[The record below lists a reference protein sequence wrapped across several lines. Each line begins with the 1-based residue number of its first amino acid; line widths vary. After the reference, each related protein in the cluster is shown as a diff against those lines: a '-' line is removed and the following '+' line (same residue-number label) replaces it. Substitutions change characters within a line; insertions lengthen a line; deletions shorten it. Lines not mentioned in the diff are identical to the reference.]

1 MRAKVKDTKFVKGWS
16 QSGRRLQGD
25 DWEGE
30 ELHLTKRPPAGKA
43 NYGSMDAQA
52 PEHVR
57 YTTPFRPSG
66 DDFGQSKETSN
77 SRRGQDM
84 DVGSCR
90 SSGELNPPTV
100 IPAKLVN
107 KSQEED

>member
-1 MRAKVKDTKFVKGWS
+1 VKDMRAKVKDTKFVKGWS

-52 PEHVR
+52 
-57 YTTPFRPSG
+57 
-66 DDFGQSKETSN
+66 
-77 SRRGQDM
+77 
-84 DVGSCR
+84 R
-90 SSGELNPPTV
+90 S
-100 IPAKLVN
+100 
-107 KSQEED
+107 